1 MKNLSCTLIL
11 LLLTRLTSTAAELK
25 PAMAAWL
32 SAQTNLQSWSADF
45 VQTRVLKSLT
55 QPLTAKGRVWF
66 KAPNRFRWELGQPA
80 QTIAARATTDLL
92 VIYPRLKRVEK
103 FPLASEQSG
112 PWRDALGLLEAGF
125 PRSQAELES
134 QYNLLSQTIT
144 NDTAELVLQPK
155 AAPARRM
162 IPQIKIEFNTRDLSL
177 LGTELRFSDGSTL
190 RNNFTNAL
198 LNPSLDA
205 QMFSPQIPADYKV
218 VEPLKSR

>member
-11 LLLTRLTSTAAELK
+11 LLLTRLISTAGELK

-103 FPLASEQSG
+103 FPLTSEQSG